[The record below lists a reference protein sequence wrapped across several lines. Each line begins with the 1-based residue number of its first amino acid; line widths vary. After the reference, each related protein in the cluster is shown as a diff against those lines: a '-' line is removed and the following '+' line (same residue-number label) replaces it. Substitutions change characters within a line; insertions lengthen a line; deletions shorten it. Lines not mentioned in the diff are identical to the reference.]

1 MGAILRILART
12 GLRRGLGG
20 AGGRGWLAVGA
31 TAAVIQFLRRKS
43 DEPKVSM
50 SEELQPG
57 QTMVITHTGQ
67 PGKGKAKGKDKRRAK

>member
-1 MGAILRILART
+1 MGAILRVLART

-57 QTMVITHTGQ
+57 QTMVITHVGDQ
-67 PGKGKAKGKDKRRAK
+67 GKGRAKRRAK